1 MMNAT
6 EKHVDWTVVPSS
18 VESLQALLDLTDPKQ
33 TAELLDAA
41 YATKCRHVGTIVY
54 FRALVEMSN
63 ICSKNCLYCG
73 IRSGNA
79 QVERYTLS
87 KDEIISAAEWADAQD
102 YGSIVLQAG
111 ERQDAEFIALI
122 EDVLQTV
129 QERTEGRIGVTL
141 SLGEQTQDTYAR
153 WFAAGAHRY
162 LLRIETSNPELY
174 AQIHPADHHFQER
187 LECLHALRRAGYQVG
202 TGVMIGL
209 PGQTTEDLARDVLF
223 FKDMD
228 IDMIG
233 MGPYI
238 PHSATP
244 MKDSDFVSDAQLDL
258 ALRMIAV
265 TRLVLPDINIAA
277 TTALQALN
285 PTGRELGLKAG
296 ANIIMPN
303 VTETRYRPA
312 YQLYENKPCIDENA
326 TQCRG
331 CLKARI
337 KSIGETIGFGKWGDS
352 PHFSARQP
360 EGESTP

>member
-6 EKHVDWTVVPSS
+6 KKHADWTVVAPS
-18 VESLQALLDLTDPKQ
+18 VESLQALLDLTDPKE
-33 TAELLDAA
+33 TAEILDAA
-41 YATKCRHVGTIVY
+41 YATKCRHVGTTVY

-87 KDEIISAAEWADAQD
+87 KDEIISAAAWADAQD

-111 ERQDAEFIALI
+111 ERQDAKFIALI

-174 AQIHPADHHFQER
+174 AQIHPADHQFQER
-187 LECLHALRRAGYQVG
+187 LECLHALRRVGYQVG

-209 PGQTTEDLARDVLF
+209 PGQTTEDLARDILF

-244 MKDSDFVSDAQLDL
+244 MKDSDFVSEAQLDL

-337 KSIGETIGFGKWGDS
+337 KSIGETIGFGKWGNS

-360 EGESTP
+360 EGASTP